1 MELHCERVLCIFVCH
16 TQLLSI
22 WLLAWI
28 ISEFSFKSLFSF
40 SHSIIVYPKPRK
52 VSYTHTLGTQIPCFL
67 SVTDYPQN
75 LVETNNPI
83 KYFIFDKTG
92 NIAIIHLKKKKF
104 FPDLFTTACSWLAAQ
119 NYYHSISTVCLSDFI
134 QLIHAKTTAVLSTF
148 GL

>member
-1 MELHCERVLCIFVCH
+1 MLCLLLQVEQSIKIKCQIYWSCCKFLFQFPNRIRDKIFWAFSKMELHCERVLCIFVCH

-52 VSYTHTLGTQIPCFL
+52 VSYTHTLGTQFPCFS
-67 SVTDYPQN
+67 SVTDPHN

-83 KYFIFDKTG
+83 KYFTFDKTG
-92 NIAIIHLKKKKF
+92 NIAIIH
-104 FPDLFTTACSWLAAQ
+104 
-119 NYYHSISTVCLSDFI
+119 
-134 QLIHAKTTAVLSTF
+134 
-148 GL
+148 